1 MYAVNRSGGGRD
13 VADVSRNQ
21 RIYMLF
27 AAILEYPGPNL
38 HDLVNESV
46 TLLTSVN
53 GGAAE
58 RMEVFGTFIG
68 ETAPVRIEEIYTR
81 TFDLQ
86 PVCYPYAGYQL
97 FGESYKR
104 GAFMVKL
111 KERYRARGFS
121 VENEL
126 PDHIPVIL
134 RFLSTL
140 PDAGQEAALVTECL
154 IPALT
159 KMARAFADGGT
170 PYGDVI
176 GALQLFLQPEEDAVV
191 EGERGMSHE

>member
-1 MYAVNRSGGGRD
+1 MSAVIRNGGGRD
-13 VADVSRNQ
+13 VADISRNQ

-27 AAILEYPGPNL
+27 AAILEYPGPDL
-38 HDLVNESV
+38 HDRVNESV

-58 RMEVFGTFIG
+58 RMEAFEAFVG

-104 GAFMVKL
+104 GEFMVRL

-126 PDHIPVIL
+126 PDHIPIIL

-140 PDAGQEAALVTECL
+140 PDAGQEAVLISECL
-154 IPALT
+154 IPVLS
-159 KMARAFADGGT
+159 KMSRAFEEGGT
-170 PYGDVI
+170 PYGHVI
-176 GALQLFLQPEEDAVV
+176 SALQLFLMPEEDTAAAEAV
-191 EGERGMSHE
+191 EG